1 MPVRTKSKETRTS
14 YVLRRCLNGKYKFM
28 AENCTCTED
37 TACVNLK
44 LNGFQLPCVMWALC
58 TIMSLTCRT
67 IQCYDVVVTSPHKPP
82 RRSPLS
88 SRDTACISLC
98 MGGIVRASVHGI
110 TKNYEG
116 CVNCNITATLLVNL
130 ILLFCFICK
139 TSKARRTCIGT
150 ARANR

>member
-14 YVLRRCLNGKYKFM
+14 CVLRRCLNGKYKFM

-58 TIMSLTCRT
+58 TIISLTCRT
-67 IQCYDVVVTSPHKPP
+67 IHCYDVVVTSPHKPP

-98 MGGIVRASVHGI
+98 TDRIVRASVHAI
-110 TKNYEG
+110 TKNYDDG
-116 CVNCNITATLLVNL
+116 VCFNITAMLLVNF
-130 ILLFCFICK
+130 ILFFICQ
-139 TSKARRTCIGT
+139 TSKTRCTCIGT
-150 ARANR
+150 APANR